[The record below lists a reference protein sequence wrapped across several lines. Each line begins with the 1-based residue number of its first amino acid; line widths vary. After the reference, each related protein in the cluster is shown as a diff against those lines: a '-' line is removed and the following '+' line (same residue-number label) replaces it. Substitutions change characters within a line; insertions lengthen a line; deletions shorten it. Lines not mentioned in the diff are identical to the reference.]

1 MRAWTKIVIVG
12 GVLSAAYC
20 TYLGVTRINLNPSRN
35 VGEIV
40 DSLDGV
46 AVYFNG
52 GVGHISGRNLT
63 ADGYNLG
70 IKYQCVEFVKRYY
83 FQHFNHRMPETHG
96 NAVDFFDPNIGD
108 GEVNKARS
116 LVQFRNGSRSAPRA
130 GDILVFNRW
139 ILNPYG
145 HVAIVVR
152 VDDKE
157 IEIIQQNGGPFS
169 SPREKL
175 GLRFEG
181 GYWSIASARVLG
193 WLRLA

>member
-1 MRAWTKIVIVG
+1 
-12 GVLSAAYC
+12 
-20 TYLGVTRINLNPSRN
+20 LGVTRINLNPSRD

-52 GVGHISGRNLT
+52 GVGHSLGRNLT

-83 FQHFNHRMPETHG
+83 FQHFNHRMPETRG

-116 LVQFRNGSRSAPRA
+116 LVQFRNGSRRAPQA

-157 IEIIQQNGGPFS
+157 MEIIQQNGGPFS

-181 GYWSIASARVLG
+181 GYWSLASGRVLG